1 MGKKLKICIFPN
13 DPLIAYYDKGE
24 IKDKYYNP
32 GNFFDEVHFI
42 TLTDQDIESS
52 KIQKIVGEAKMVIH
66 SVGKINI
73 KNRKKHLKEIIE
85 LCRKINPDVIR
96 AFNPFVEGWLAAN
109 CAQKL
114 GKPFFVSLHTQ
125 YDYNRKL
132 SKNKLKKYLVL
143 KYTEK
148 FIEPFVL
155 DAADKIVVVYK
166 IIQPYVTKHSS
177 KNSEVLHNKVDCN
190 RFFNGKPISNLPQPL
205 ILSVGNL
212 IPVKNHK
219 ILIKSMRVIEGHLL
233 IIGNGEL
240 FSELNQL
247 IIKYKIEHKVTIKK
261 SVPNDQIQNYY
272 KSAEIF
278 ALAYNTKVESLPIPV
293 IEAMA
298 AGLPIVIPS
307 PEEGFSEGLENAAI
321 FTKNNEKSFT
331 ENIQKLLKS
340 KDLRKKYSNQS
351 LTKAKEFDSE
361 KIEKREVEIY
371 SELIKGFQK

>member
-1 MGKKLKICIFPN
+1 MKLCVFPN
-13 DPLIAYYDKGE
+13 DPLQAYYDKGE

-42 TLTDQDIESS
+42 SLTDQDIEPS
-52 KIQKIVGEAKMVIH
+52 KIQKIVGVAKIEIH

-73 KNRKKHLKEIIE
+73 KNRKKCLNEIIE

-109 CAQKL
+109 CAQEL
-114 GKPFFVSLHTQ
+114 RKPFFVSLHTQ

-132 SKNKLKKYLVL
+132 SRNKLKKYLVL

-155 DAADKIVVVYK
+155 DTADKIVVVYK

-190 RFFNGKPISNLPQPL
+190 RFFNGKPINDLPQPL

-219 ILIKSMRVIEGHLL
+219 ILIKSMREIEGNLL
-233 IIGNGEL
+233 IIGNGKL

-247 IIKYKIEHKVTIKK
+247 IIKYKIKHKVTIKK

-272 KSAEIF
+272 KSAKIF

-298 AGLPIVIPS
+298 AGLPVVIPF
-307 PEEGFSEGLENAAI
+307 PEEGFSEGLENTAV

-331 ENIQKLLKS
+331 ESIQKLLKS

-371 SELIKGFQK
+371 SELIKGVQK

>member
-1 MGKKLKICIFPN
+1 LKLCVFPN
-13 DPLIAYYDKGE
+13 DPLQAYYDKGE

-42 TLTDQDIESS
+42 SLTDQDIEPS
-52 KIQKIVGEAKMVIH
+52 KIQKIVGEAKMEIH

-73 KNRKKHLKEIIE
+73 KNRKKCLNEIIE

-114 GKPFFVSLHTQ
+114 KKPFFVSLHTQ

-132 SKNKLKKYLVL
+132 SRNKLKKYLVL

-155 DAADKIVVVYK
+155 DTADKIVVVYK

-190 RFFNGKPISNLPQPL
+190 RFFNGKPINDLPQPL

-219 ILIKSMRVIEGHLL
+219 ILIKSMREIEGNLL
-233 IIGNGEL
+233 IIGNGKL

-247 IIKYKIEHKVTIKK
+247 IIKYKIKHKVTIKK

-272 KSAEIF
+272 KSAKIF
-278 ALAYNTKVESLPIPV
+278 ALAYDSKVESLPIPV

-298 AGLPIVIPS
+298 AGLPVVIPF
-307 PEEGFSEGLENAAI
+307 PEEGFSEGLENTAV

-331 ENIQKLLKS
+331 ESIQKLLKS

-371 SELIKGFQK
+371 SELIKGVQK